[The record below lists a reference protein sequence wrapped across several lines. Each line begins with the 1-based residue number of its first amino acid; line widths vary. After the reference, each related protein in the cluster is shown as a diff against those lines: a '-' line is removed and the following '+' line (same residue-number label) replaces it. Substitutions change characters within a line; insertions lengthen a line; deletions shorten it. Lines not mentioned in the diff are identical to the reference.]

1 MNINYNTVRFIA
13 TILFF
18 CAVSV
23 IIASC
28 NKYNESVSPALN
40 YMSAEMQEDNA
51 RINSACDPFTT
62 STQNTIQ
69 RNKVVSLYGLA
80 GGTRYDQVKAS
91 YVSNPNQY
99 VNTYTRIYAYK
110 NQIQNAIISGA
121 ANYASK
127 FCNEGIACLGQYSGA
142 ELKSKISLFLN
153 PIITNIQNDGQ
164 LTDLDKNILN
174 SIIQAYNDNFDNV
187 FDNYANAGYDCFPN
201 PGWYPSGVV
210 KGGMKNVALFGW
222 SKLGKIIKKIVNI
235 AATILTELVEGAV
248 YGSVQ
253 GALVGVLVGNPLA
266 GWVVGAVIGAGIGIV
281 NGVNRSMSGGYVCL
295 IGPCN

>member
-1 MNINYNTVRFIA
+1 MNINYTSVRFIA
-13 TILFF
+13 NILFF
-18 CAVSV
+18 CTVSA
-23 IIASC
+23 IISSC
-28 NKYNESVSPALN
+28 SKYNESVSPALN
-40 YMSAEMQEDNA
+40 YTSTEMQEDNA

-69 RNKVVSLYGLA
+69 RSKVVSLYGLA

-99 VNTYTRIYAYK
+99 LNTYTLIYVYK

-127 FCNEGIACLGQYSGA
+127 FCNDGIACLGQYSGA
-142 ELKSKISLFLN
+142 ELKSKISLVLN

-164 LTDLDKNILN
+164 LTALDKNILN
-174 SIIQAYNDNFDNV
+174 SVIQTYNDNFDNI

-201 PGWYPSGVV
+201 PSWYPSGVI
-210 KGGMKNVALFGW
+210 KGGTTLFGW

-253 GALVGVLVGNPLA
+253 GALAGVLAGNPLA
-266 GWVVGAVIGAGIGIV
+266 GWAVGAVIGAGIGIV
-281 NGVNRSMSGGYVCL
+281 NGVNRSISGGYVCL